1 MESGVTRFGRFQFDP
16 TRRLLLKNGQA
27 VRLGSRA
34 LALLAALLEQP
45 GEVVEKSRLMDVAWP
60 GLHVDETNLRSQMA
74 ALRRALEDGVDGA
87 RFIVNIAGRG
97 YAFVAS
103 VSGDAAGAVS
113 PAAEAR
119 RPHPLPVRLT
129 PVLGQAATIAH
140 LVEKLRAQ
148 RFVTVF
154 GAGGIGK
161 TTIAVAVAEAMA
173 PAFPDPPCFV
183 DLGVVAHPSL
193 AVGHVAAA
201 LGAASDFGGS
211 LASLAAYL
219 ADRRMVLVLDSCE
232 PIVETA
238 AALAEAFLKAGPG
251 VHVLATSRERL
262 RAEGEWVHRLASME
276 VPPPHAALPMEEA
289 LRYPA
294 IQLFIERAQAASDLF
309 RPGAAQIGQ
318 VAAICRWL
326 EGIPL
331 AIELAATRV
340 AELGLDVLAERL
352 DARFGLLM
360 KGRRTALP
368 RHQTLR
374 ATLDWSYGLLS
385 PRHQQVLAR
394 LSVFRGSFARD
405 AAVEIGRLGQD
416 SPSETLEI
424 LAELADKSLI
434 APDTGAPMPAYRCLD
449 TTRAYMAEKLAEF
462 GESAQ
467 AARQH
472 AAHYLA
478 LFEAAGEVWQR
489 MGGHADRQGLGF
501 HIDNLRAALDW
512 AMGEHGDCVTGV
524 ALILAAQPLWEHFAL
539 FDEGRSWVQAALRVL
554 APLETDHPQ
563 EVMQLNAA
571 LAAMGNQ
578 IAAPDQKAAWTTTL
592 RLAEQL
598 DDTRHRLRALS
609 GLAVCAMGQD
619 LTLCLELARRY
630 RDLAGGRGNLV
641 EIAKGDRLIG
651 YIQHLL
657 GDQAAARTALEAI
670 PADAL
675 RRHDR
680 HHLGRLNFDGEV
692 LMLSELAM
700 VLWLQGQPQRAQ
712 AMAAEAVRQAL
723 ALDHGNSL
731 FVAVVLAACPIAI
744 LQGGLEQAAEARD
757 LLFGRLSVHP
767 PRALWATCYRGL
779 EVALHGDARAGLD
792 LLRAG
797 MAAMMPGAISLR
809 HGPFRG
815 GEAACLLALG
825 EAEEAL
831 GVLDTTLAEFSQR
844 HDRWYEPEFIRLRAL
859 ALRALGRPAP
869 EVEAELRRSLALA
882 GEQAAL
888 AWELRAA
895 TSLAAI
901 MQGEARACEAAALL
915 GPVLAR
921 FDQHARSPDIQA
933 ARALLDQ
940 LPAVAQPPVRPT
952 RRLRTKSDKV
962 AT

>member
-1 MESGVTRFGRFQFDP
+1 MGSGVTRFGRFQYDP
-16 TRRLLLKNGQA
+16 ARRLLLKDGQA

-45 GEVVEKSRLMDVAWP
+45 GELVERARLMEMAWP

-74 ALRRALEDGVDGA
+74 ALRRALQDGVDGA

-97 YAFVAS
+97 YAFVAGLS
-103 VSGDAAGAVS
+103 TEASGTV
-113 PAAEAR
+113 PPVAEAP

-129 PVLGQAATIAH
+129 PVLGQAATIAD

-148 RFVTVF
+148 RFVTIF

-161 TTIAVAVAEAMA
+161 TTIAIAVARAMA
-173 PAFPDPPCFV
+173 EAFPDPPCFV
-183 DLGVVAHPSL
+183 DFGVVTHPSL

-201 LGAASDFGGS
+201 LGAASDFGGH
-211 LASLAAYL
+211 LPALAAHL
-219 ADRRMVLVLDSCE
+219 AERRMLLVLDSCE
-232 PIVETA
+232 PVIEAA
-238 AALAEAFLKAGPG
+238 AALAEAVLKAAPG

-276 VPPPHAALPMEEA
+276 VPPPHAPLPMEAA

-294 IQLFIERAQAASDLF
+294 IQLFLERAQAASDLF
-309 RPGAAQIGQ
+309 RPDAVQLAQ

-374 ATLDWSYGLLS
+374 ATLDWSYDLLA

-405 AAVEIGRLGQD
+405 AAIEVGRLGRED
-416 SPSETLEI
+416 PSETLEI

-449 TTRAYMAEKLAEF
+449 TTRAYMAEKLDERGETAE
-462 GESAQ
+462 

-478 LFEAAGEVWQR
+478 LFEAAGAVWQR
-489 MGGHADRQGLGF
+489 AGGHAERQALGF
-501 HIDNLRAALDW
+501 HIDNLRVALDW
-512 AMGEHGDCVTGV
+512 AMGEAGDCVTGV
-524 ALILAAQPLWEHFAL
+524 ALILCAQPLWEHFAL
-539 FDEGRSWVQAALRVL
+539 FEEGRSRVQAALRVL
-554 APLETDHPQ
+554 EPQ
-563 EVMQLNAA
+563 EAAHPREVMLLSGA
-571 LAAMGNQ
+571 LAAFGNQ
-578 IAAPDQKAAWTTTL
+578 IAAPDQKAVWSTTL

-598 DDTRHRLRALS
+598 DDTQHRLRALS

-619 LTLCLELARRY
+619 LTHCLALAQQY
-630 RDLAGGRGNLV
+630 RDLAGSRGRLI

-651 YIQHLL
+651 YTQHLL
-657 GDQAAARTALEAI
+657 GQQAAARAAFEAI
-670 PADAL
+670 PTEIL

-680 HHLGRLNFDGEV
+680 HHLGRLNFDEEV
-692 LMLSELAM
+692 LLLSELAL
-700 VLWLQGQPQRAQ
+700 VLWLQGQPQRAE
-712 AMAAEAVRQAL
+712 AMAADAVRQAL
-723 ALDHGNSL
+723 AMDHGTSL
-731 FVAVVLAACPIAI
+731 FVAVAFAACPIAI
-744 LQGGLEQAAEARD
+744 LQGGLDHAGEARD
-757 LLFGRLSVHP
+757 LLFGQLSVHP
-767 PRALWATCYRGL
+767 PWALWATCFRGL
-779 EVALHGDARAGLD
+779 EAAEQGDARAGLE
-792 LLRAG
+792 LLRTG
-797 MAAMMPGAISLR
+797 IGAMRPGATSLR
-809 HGPFRG
+809 SGLFRG

-825 EAEEAL
+825 EPDEAL
-831 GVLDTTLAEFSQR
+831 AVLDALLLEFRQR
-844 HDRWYEPEFIRLRAL
+844 HDRWYEPEFLRLRAL
-859 ALRALGRPAP
+859 ARRALGHPVC
-869 EVEAELRRSLALA
+869 EVEAGLRASLALA
-882 GEQAAL
+882 TEQAAL

-901 MQGEARACEAAALL
+901 MQGEGRACDAAALL
-915 GPVLAR
+915 TPILAR
-921 FDQHARSPDIQA
+921 FDPEAQGPDLRA
-933 ARALLDQ
+933 ARLLLDQ
-940 LPAVAQPPVRPT
+940 LPPPAPAHPPRRP
-952 RRLRTKSDKV
+952 RAKRAPV
-962 AT
+962 VP

>member
-1 MESGVTRFGRFQFDP
+1 MDSGVTRFGRFQYDP
-16 TRRLLLKNGQA
+16 ARRLLLKDGEP
-27 VRLGSRA
+27 VRLGGRA

-45 GEVVEKSRLMDVAWP
+45 GELVEKARLMDVVWP

-74 ALRRALEDGVDGA
+74 ALRRALGDGVDGA
-87 RFIVNIAGRG
+87 RLIVNIAGRG
-97 YAFVAS
+97 YAFVAALS
-103 VSGDAAGAVS
+103 
-113 PAAEAR
+113 AEAPGTGPPPGPAPR
-119 RPHPLPVRLT
+119 LHPLPVRLT
-129 PVLGQAATIAH
+129 PVLGQDATIAH

-148 RFVTVF
+148 RFVTIF

-173 PAFPDPPCFV
+173 ATFPDPPCFV
-183 DLGVVAHPSL
+183 DFGVVTHPSL

-201 LGAASDFGGS
+201 LGAASDFGGD
-211 LASLAAYL
+211 LARLAHHL
-219 ADRRMVLVLDSCE
+219 ADRRMLLVLDSCE
-232 PIVETA
+232 PIIEAT
-238 AALAEAFLKAGPG
+238 AALAEAVLKAAPG

-276 VPPPHAALPMEEA
+276 VPPVHAAMPMEEV

-294 IQLFIERAQAASDLF
+294 IQLFLDRARAASDLF
-309 RPGAAQIGQ
+309 RPDAAQIAQ

-352 DARFGLLM
+352 DARFSLLM

-405 AAVEIGRLGQD
+405 AAVEIGRLGRD
-416 SPSETLEI
+416 DPAETLEI

-434 APDTGAPMPAYRCLD
+434 APETGAPMPAYRCLD
-449 TTRAYMAEKLAEF
+449 TTRAYMAEKLAEH
-462 GESAQ
+462 GETTEV
-467 AARQH
+467 ARLH

-478 LFEAAGEVWQR
+478 LFERAAEVWQR
-489 MGGHADRQGLGF
+489 AGGHAERQALGF

-512 AMGEHGDCVTGV
+512 AMGRGGDCVTGV
-524 ALILAAQPLWEHFAL
+524 GLILAAQPLWEHFAL
-539 FDEGRSWVQAALRVL
+539 FDEGRSRIQAALQIL
-554 APLETDHPQ
+554 AAREQAFPR
-563 EVMQLNAA
+563 EVMLLSGA
-571 LAAMGNQ
+571 LAAFGNQ
-578 IAAPDQKAAWTTTL
+578 IAAPDQQAVWTTTL

-598 DDTRHRLRALS
+598 DDTQHRLRALS

-630 RDLAGGRGNLV
+630 RDLAGSRGRLI

-651 YIQHLL
+651 YTQHLL
-657 GDQAAARTALEAI
+657 GNQAAARAAFEAI
-670 PADAL
+670 PTEIL

-680 HHLGRLNFDGEV
+680 HHLGRLNFDEEV
-692 LMLSELAM
+692 LLLSELAL
-700 VLWLQGQPQRAQ
+700 VRWLQGQPQQAE

-723 ALDHGNSL
+723 AMDHGTSL
-731 FVAVVLAACPIAI
+731 FVAVAFAACPIAI
-744 LQGGLEQAAEARD
+744 LQGGLDHAAEARE
-757 LLFGRLSVHP
+757 LLFGQLSVHP
-767 PRALWATCYRGL
+767 HWALWATCFRGL
-779 EVALHGDARAGLD
+779 EVALRGDARAGLE
-792 LLRAG
+792 LLRSG
-797 MAAMMPGAISLR
+797 IEAMRPGATSLR
-809 HGPFRG
+809 NGLFRG

-825 EAEEAL
+825 EPNEAL
-831 GVLDTTLAEFSQR
+831 AVLDSLLAEFRQR
-844 HDRWYEPEFIRLRAL
+844 HDRWYEPEFLRLRAL
-859 ALRALGRPAP
+859 ARRALGHPAP
-869 EVEAELRRSLALA
+869 EVEAELRGSLALA
-882 GEQAAL
+882 AEQAAL

-901 MQGEARACEAAALL
+901 MQGEGRACEAAALL
-915 GPVLAR
+915 RPILAR
-921 FDQHARSPDIQA
+921 FDRQALGPDIQA

-940 LPAVAQPPVRPT
+940 LPAAAPTPPRRP
-952 RRLRTKSDKV
+952 RTKRAPV
-962 AT
+962 VT